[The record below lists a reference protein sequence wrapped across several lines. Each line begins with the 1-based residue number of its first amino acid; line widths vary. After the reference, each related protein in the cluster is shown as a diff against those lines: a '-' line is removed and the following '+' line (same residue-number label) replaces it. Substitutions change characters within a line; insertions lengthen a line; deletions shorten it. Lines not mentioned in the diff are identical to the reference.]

1 MKYIKTTLIILAI
14 LGIVFVFGGYKE
26 NFDFRIKKNKQLF
39 LDSFIENYDSS
50 DEDDTEDTGKKLF
63 DKHVRIQKQRQ
74 QQLLSQ
80 KKKENKQHKKRQQE
94 HQQHIQRRKRHHN

>member
-26 NFDFRIKKNKQLF
+26 KLDFRIKNNRQLF
-39 LDSFIENYDSS
+39 LDSFGDKDDSS
-50 DEDDTEDTGKKLF
+50 DEDATKDIGKKLF

-74 QQLLSQ
+74 KQRQ
-80 KKKENKQHKKRQQE
+80 KQIH
-94 HQQHIQRRKRHHN
+94 RK

>member
-26 NFDFRIKKNKQLF
+26 NFDYRIKNNKQLF
-39 LDSFIENYDSS
+39 LDSFVNKDDSS
-50 DEDDTEDTGKKLF
+50 DEDATKDIGKKLF

-74 QQLLSQ
+74 KQRQ
-80 KKKENKQHKKRQQE
+80 KQIH
-94 HQQHIQRRKRHHN
+94 RK